1 MRYQNPHPPMQQHGQ
16 PQMNQHQDPLQ
27 LMMQQHQML
36 VKQLQQVQQ
45 QLQMSSHQ
53 ISGPQQVMLMQQQQM
68 LMQQLQQ
75 LQMQIQNDH
84 RSSQIMQQQM
94 QPMVGG
100 RFGTQQMGGQPT
112 QMQAG
117 VGKGMY
123 GNNQAMSGMQTQQD
137 DSGRFGSQA
146 VPKMEVEMSMV
157 APEPEV
163 FQIPEFEVN
172 INPVTFPHNEKL
184 AIRVRQNRVD
194 SNAVHHKPVTVM
206 SFDMAEAIDSLKE
219 ELVEVDGG
227 EQLCVSEVIEVEDCI
242 THERSEALV
251 GLFQDDARNLYRRM
265 KNCYREAKVIDEVL
279 LLDRINDIFTDKIN
293 DYLLINFGDAISID
307 SFIMD
312 FNDLLKAI
320 RNNFDDDEED
330 LLLNYLEQYIEQ
342 INEAIDLHRGAETE
356 ESDKFCILKPYL
368 MVYLEGYG
376 YSTGLKEVKDMVKV
390 TDSPNNE
397 FLTSLV
403 NHIYKTYQVPEFL
416 LACRDGIVY
425 KFFQSQKGEIVVK
438 RVK

>member
-16 PQMNQHQDPLQ
+16 PQMNQYQDPQQ
-27 LMMQQHQML
+27 LMLQQHQML
-36 VKQLQQVQQ
+36 VQQLQQVQQ
-45 QLQMSSHQ
+45 QLQMPSHQ
-53 ISGPQQVMLMQQQQM
+53 ITGPQQAMLMQQQQM

-75 LQMQIQNDH
+75 LQMQMQNAH
-84 RSSQIMQQQM
+84 RQSQMM
-94 QPMVGG
+94 QPIQPMGG
-100 RFGTQQMGGQPT
+100 RFGVQQMGGQPT

-123 GNNQAMSGMQTQQD
+123 GNNQAMSGMQTQPE

-172 INPVTFPHNEKL
+172 INPVIFPHNEKL
-184 AIRVRQNRVD
+184 AIRVRQNKVEA
-194 SNAVHHKPVTVM
+194 NAVHHKPVTVM
-206 SFDMAEAIDSLKE
+206 SFDMSDAIDSLKE
-219 ELVEVDGG
+219 ELAEVDGG

-242 THERSEALV
+242 THEHSEALV
-251 GLFQDDARNLYRRM
+251 GLFRDDARNLYRRM

-330 LLLNYLEQYIEQ
+330 LLLNYLEQYIVQ
-342 INEAIDLHRGAETE
+342 INEAIGLHRGAGTE
-356 ESDKFCILKPYL
+356 EANKFCILKPYL

-376 YSTGLKEVKDMVKV
+376 YSTGLKEVKDMVEV
-390 TDSPNNE
+390 IDSPPNV
-397 FLTSLV
+397 FLRSLV

-425 KFFQSQKGEIVVK
+425 KFFQSQKGEVVVK